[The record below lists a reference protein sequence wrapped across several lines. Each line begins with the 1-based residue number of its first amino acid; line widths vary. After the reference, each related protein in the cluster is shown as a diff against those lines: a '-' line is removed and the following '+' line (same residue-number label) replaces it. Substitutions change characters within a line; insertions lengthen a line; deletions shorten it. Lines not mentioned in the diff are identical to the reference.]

1 MTTFE
6 DILCKGK
13 NAAECVGKKA
23 TDLVEVTKLK
33 MEAAET
39 EKDIASTLEG
49 LGRLVYDGRKS
60 GQDVTALTEEC
71 IAKIDEMNA
80 KVAELRGKIDEYN
93 NVVRCPQCS
102 AVNTD
107 DSAFCKSARPSWRK
121 APRQTDTRGKNGKP
135 FLPLVI
141 VYGYGNPLRW
151 PRGRPGDGFRPDE
164 RTVIVHGHPHGAL

>member
-80 KVAELRGKIDEYN
+80 KVAELR
-93 NVVRCPQCS
+93 CPQCS

-107 DSAFCKSARPSWRK
+107 DSAFCKKCGTKLA
-121 APRQTDTRGKNGKP
+121 
-135 FLPLVI
+135 
-141 VYGYGNPLRW
+141 
-151 PRGRPGDGFRPDE
+151 
-164 RTVIVHGHPHGAL
+164 

>member
-49 LGRLVYDGRKS
+49 LGRLVRECC
-60 GQDVTALTEEC
+60 DV
-71 IAKIDEMNA
+71 
-80 KVAELRGKIDEYN
+80 
-93 NVVRCPQCS
+93 
-102 AVNTD
+102 
-107 DSAFCKSARPSWRK
+107 
-121 APRQTDTRGKNGKP
+121 
-135 FLPLVI
+135 LVSI
-141 VYGYGNPLRW
+141 PM
-151 PRGRPGDGFRPDE
+151 RGRVSSLNASAAAAVLIYEVLRQRQSE
-164 RTVIVHGHPHGAL
+164 V

>member
-80 KVAELRGKIDEYN
+80 KVAEAARQN
-93 NVVRCPQCS
+93 
-102 AVNTD
+102 
-107 DSAFCKSARPSWRK
+107 RPSTTTSCAAPS
-121 APRQTDTRGKNGKP
+121 APR
-135 FLPLVI
+135 
-141 VYGYGNPLRW
+141 
-151 PRGRPGDGFRPDE
+151 
-164 RTVIVHGHPHGAL
+164 

>member
-60 GQDVTALTEEC
+60 RPGRDRPDGGMHRQNRR
-71 IAKIDEMNA
+71 DERQG
-80 KVAELRGKIDEYN
+80 RGAARQNER
-93 NVVRCPQCS
+93 VQQRRARPQCS

-107 DSAFCKSARPSWRK
+107 DSAFCKKCGTKLA
-121 APRQTDTRGKNGKP
+121 
-135 FLPLVI
+135 
-141 VYGYGNPLRW
+141 
-151 PRGRPGDGFRPDE
+151 
-164 RTVIVHGHPHGAL
+164 

>member
-60 GQDVTALTEEC
+60 GQDEMC
-71 IAKIDEMNA
+71 IRDRTWTIRLLQK
-80 KVAELRGKIDEYN
+80 R
-93 NVVRCPQCS
+93 
-102 AVNTD
+102 
-107 DSAFCKSARPSWRK
+107 
-121 APRQTDTRGKNGKP
+121 
-135 FLPLVI
+135 
-141 VYGYGNPLRW
+141 
-151 PRGRPGDGFRPDE
+151 DG
-164 RTVIVHGHPHGAL
+164 AS

>member
-49 LGRLVYDGRKS
+49 LGRLVYDGLKS

-71 IAKIDEMNA
+71 IA
-80 KVAELRGKIDEYN
+80 KIDEYN

-107 DSAFCKSARPSWRK
+107 DSAFCKKCGTKLA
-121 APRQTDTRGKNGKP
+121 
-135 FLPLVI
+135 
-141 VYGYGNPLRW
+141 
-151 PRGRPGDGFRPDE
+151 
-164 RTVIVHGHPHGAL
+164 

>member
-60 GQDVTALTEEC
+60 GQDVTA
-71 IAKIDEMNA
+71 AKSTSTTTSCA
-80 KVAELRGKIDEYN
+80 A
-93 NVVRCPQCS
+93 
-102 AVNTD
+102 
-107 DSAFCKSARPSWRK
+107 PS
-121 APRQTDTRGKNGKP
+121 APR
-135 FLPLVI
+135 
-141 VYGYGNPLRW
+141 
-151 PRGRPGDGFRPDE
+151 
-164 RTVIVHGHPHGAL
+164 

>member
-60 GQDVTALTEEC
+60 GQDVTALTDEC

-107 DSAFCKSARPSWRK
+107 DSAFCKKCGTKLA
-121 APRQTDTRGKNGKP
+121 
-135 FLPLVI
+135 
-141 VYGYGNPLRW
+141 
-151 PRGRPGDGFRPDE
+151 
-164 RTVIVHGHPHGAL
+164 

>member
-39 EKDIASTLEG
+39 EKDIASTLE
-49 LGRLVYDGRKS
+49 
-60 GQDVTALTEEC
+60 
-71 IAKIDEMNA
+71 MNA

-107 DSAFCKSARPSWRK
+107 DSAFCKKCGTKLA
-121 APRQTDTRGKNGKP
+121 
-135 FLPLVI
+135 
-141 VYGYGNPLRW
+141 
-151 PRGRPGDGFRPDE
+151 
-164 RTVIVHGHPHGAL
+164 

>member
-71 IAKIDEMNA
+71 IAKIDE
-80 KVAELRGKIDEYN
+80 LRGKIDEYN

-107 DSAFCKSARPSWRK
+107 DSAFCKKCGTKLA
-121 APRQTDTRGKNGKP
+121 
-135 FLPLVI
+135 
-141 VYGYGNPLRW
+141 
-151 PRGRPGDGFRPDE
+151 
-164 RTVIVHGHPHGAL
+164 